1 MWRSSWTSL
10 KAPSSRW
17 RNASICWRVAAW
29 MRTLK
34 SLSRKQKHKPVI
46 RSWATKKIIKIK
58 KLVYIFVSKGNL
70 WNGWGFIL
78 WPSFFF
84 KDFKKWTKYFLP
96 IKKCCRICIRIS
108 SKEIWAQM
116 LFNCFWIF
124 FLTSAAPICD
134 LNSPQVCTAAGKGA
148 CVQAADAG
156 ATCAANQTQAW
167 GRACWWQWGS
177 AQGSQG
183 WKAQGKDH
191 QGQQVQKGR
200 VSNFGFE
207 RGFGALKDA
216 CVVA

>member
-78 WPSFFF
+78 WPSCFF
-84 KDFKKWTKYFLP
+84 KDFKKWTKYIFYQKKMLSNLHPYFQQGNLGANVVQLFLD
-96 IKKCCRICIRIS
+96 
-108 SKEIWAQM
+108 
-116 LFNCFWIF
+116 IF
-124 FLTSAAPICD
+124 FTSAAPICD
-134 LNSPQVCTAAGKGA
+134 RNSPQVCTAAGKGA

-167 GRACWWQWGS
+167 GRAACWWQWGS

-183 WKAQGKDH
+183 WKAQGKDD
-191 QGQQVQKGR
+191 QRQQAQKGR

-207 RGFGALKDA
+207 RVLARRRMRA
-216 CVVA
+216 